1 MADKED
7 KSKDKKDDSED
18 KKGKYK
24 AQEFIDVDKD
34 GDPDAAIVEKSS
46 AKGGF
51 IPETPEEA
59 EMLSVAGGGNG
70 EFTPET
76 PEEAK
81 MLSSASGGTG
91 EFNADSPE
99 EQAMLDTVSAPASSW
114 RDVTD
119 ADIEDLIAHT
129 QPFDGD
135 DENAEVDYAIDKYT
149 LPFPNDDAPYDE
161 WDEFYG
167 DAGPFGRFAA
177 GLKAKKAGTEK
188 NEGEAQELDS
198 TGTISESDADDPSYT
213 LSDESMKN
221 IISALSDCRF

>member
-34 GDPDAAIVEKSS
+34 GDPDVAIVEKSD

-59 EMLSVAGGGNG
+59 EMLSVAGGGDG
-70 EFTPET
+70 EF
-76 PEEAK
+76 
-81 MLSSASGGTG
+81 S
-91 EFNADSPE
+91 ADSPE
-99 EQAMLDTVSAPASSW
+99 EQAMLDTVSAPPETW

-119 ADIEDLIAHT
+119 ADIEDLISRT
-129 QPFDGD
+129 DPFDGD
-135 DENAEVDYAIDKYT
+135 DENAEVDYAIDKYS
-149 LPFPNDDAPYDE
+149 LPFPKDDAPYDE
-161 WDEFYG
+161 WNEFYG

-177 GLKAKKAGTEK
+177 GLKAKKAGPVK

-198 TGTISESDADDPSYT
+198 TGTISESDADDPSLT

>member
-7 KSKDKKDDSED
+7 KSEDKKDDSED

-34 GDPDAAIVEKSS
+34 GDPDAAIVEKSD

-59 EMLSVAGGGNG
+59 EMLSVAGGG
-70 EFTPET
+70 
-76 PEEAK
+76 
-81 MLSSASGGTG
+81 TG
-91 EFNADSPE
+91 EFSADSPE
-99 EQAMLDTVSAPASSW
+99 EQAMLDTVSAPPATW

-119 ADIEDLIAHT
+119 ADIEDLISRT
-129 QPFDGD
+129 KPFDGD
-135 DENAEVDYAIDKYT
+135 DEDAEVDYAIDKYS
-149 LPFPNDDAPYDE
+149 LPFPKNDAPYDE
-161 WDEFYG
+161 WNEFYG
-167 DAGPFGRFAA
+167 DKGPFGRFAA
-177 GLKAKKAGTEK
+177 GLKAKKAPAPEATEI
-188 NEGEAQELDS
+188 DS
-198 TGTISESDADDPSYT
+198 TGTVSESDADDPSLT